1 MSDLNETTLIM
12 LDDNVDEIFLTRRI
26 VRRCGIVNRFISEQ
40 NSENLLST
48 LDELVKLGTNK
59 DSFLLF
65 LDINMPRIDGFEM
78 LKIIRDHPVYN
89 SIPVFMLSA
98 SEDLEDKNKSKT
110 LGSDGYIVKPFTDTQ
125 FFDVLKKHS
134 PNKAKA
140 FAINDCVN
148 RFFSINSFP
157 AFALLFNNE

>member
-26 VRRCGIVNRFISEQ
+26 VRRCGFVNRFISEQ

-98 SEDLEDKNKSKT
+98 SEDLEDKSKSEQ

-125 FFDVLKKHS
+125 FFDVLKNIPQIKQ
-134 PNKAKA
+134 K
-140 FAINDCVN
+140 
-148 RFFSINSFP
+148 
-157 AFALLFNNE
+157 LLQ